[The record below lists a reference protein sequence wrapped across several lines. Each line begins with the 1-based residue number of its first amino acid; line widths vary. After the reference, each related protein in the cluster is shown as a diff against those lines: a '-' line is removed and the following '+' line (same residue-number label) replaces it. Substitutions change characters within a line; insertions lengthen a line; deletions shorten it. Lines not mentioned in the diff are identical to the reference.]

1 MYSKDFG
8 IGFEFISDTAAHTGR
23 FCKIYFK
30 EDSVI
35 NTITIENAT
44 GNSLDG
50 ETFVADTS
58 FMGVVTS
65 ITLTSGA
72 CLAYKI

>member
-1 MYSKDFG
+1 MDYDFG
-8 IGFEFISDTAAHTGR
+8 TGFEFISDVAEHTGR
-23 FCKIYFK
+23 FKKIYFK

-35 NTITIENAT
+35 SAITVDNAT
-44 GNSLDG
+44 GNSLAG
-50 ETFVADTS
+50 ETFVADTYIA
-58 FMGVVTS
+58 GVITS